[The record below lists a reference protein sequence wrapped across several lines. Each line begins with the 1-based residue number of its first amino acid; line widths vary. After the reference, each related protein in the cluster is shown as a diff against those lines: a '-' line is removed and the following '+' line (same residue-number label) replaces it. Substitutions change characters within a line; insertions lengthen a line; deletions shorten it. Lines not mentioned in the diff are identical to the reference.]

1 MPAPPSPLSPVT
13 EPAATFPFTLRSD
26 AAQLAGELALPAA
39 PAQALALVVQPTSQQ
54 DGGPYAIAQAL
65 LGAGLAVCRID
76 LLTPLD
82 TRYPDL
88 VRDVPLLENRL
99 ATCLSYLQGKDCRL
113 LGLPPDL
120 PLVIVASGGG
130 APAALRLTATRQGP
144 CRALVCRNGFIDL
157 AGRHALGFLP
167 VPLLYLA
174 EERPPQAPQDTR
186 ETAAAVNALSLVQA
200 PHELVRCP
208 GRKESA
214 RAATDWVRRWLP
226 PAGAST

>member
-1 MPAPPSPLSPVT
+1 MPAPASPLSFTT
-13 EPAATFPFTLRSD
+13 EPAAAFPFTLRSE
-26 AAQLAGELALPAA
+26 AAQLAGELALPST
-39 PAQALALVVQPTSQQ
+39 PVHALALVVQPTSQQ
-54 DGGPYAIAQAL
+54 DGGPYAIAQTL
-65 LGAGLAVCRID
+65 LKAGLAVCRID

-99 ATCLSYLQGKDCRL
+99 AACLTYLQGKDCRL

-120 PLVIVASGGG
+120 PLAIVASGGA

-174 EERPPQAPQDTR
+174 EERPSQDSR

-208 GRKESA
+208 GRAESV
-214 RAATDWVRRWLP
+214 RAATDWISRWLP
-226 PAGAST
+226 AALPPA